1 MLCGIY
7 GILPQVALWGKGKL
21 CLKGTTQAL
30 MTHRSLQT
38 FHENRK
44 KTVVSREDKRVAE
57 MRVNKES
64 FYSMPD
70 SARFWTYDLLEGKT
84 YAHIKTFNY
93 KRGLYKIT
101 ARNSCSGTSYFVL
114 FRNYEYEIFD
124 WVDEELLKKVASLLN
139 EANTDETVK
148 RKVYEELERYRK
160 RQGFM
165 Y

>member
-57 MRVNKES
+57 MR
-64 FYSMPD
+64 
-70 SARFWTYDLLEGKT
+70 
-84 YAHIKTFNY
+84 I
-93 KRGLYKIT
+93 
-101 ARNSCSGTSYFVL
+101 
-114 FRNYEYEIFD
+114 
-124 WVDEELLKKVASLLN
+124 
-139 EANTDETVK
+139 K
-148 RKVYEELERYRK
+148 RKG
-160 RQGFM
+160 QWFM
-165 Y
+165 PNSDKPFPVLQVVMDLRIGIL

>member
-57 MRVNKES
+57 MRFISFRYAVRIVPSVTIRSTALVNAV
-64 FYSMPD
+64 D
-70 SARFWTYDLLEGKT
+70 V
-84 YAHIKTFNY
+84 IK
-93 KRGLYKIT
+93 
-101 ARNSCSGTSYFVL
+101 
-114 FRNYEYEIFD
+114 
-124 WVDEELLKKVASLLN
+124 
-139 EANTDETVK
+139 
-148 RKVYEELERYRK
+148 
-160 RQGFM
+160 
-165 Y
+165 

>member
-57 MRVNKES
+57 MRN
-64 FYSMPD
+64 
-70 SARFWTYDLLEGKT
+70 
-84 YAHIKTFNY
+84 KTFPLVGPCDRQMY
-93 KRGLYKIT
+93 LPCG
-101 ARNSCSGTSYFVL
+101 
-114 FRNYEYEIFD
+114 E
-124 WVDEELLKKVASLLN
+124 
-139 EANTDETVK
+139 
-148 RKVYEELERYRK
+148 RKVRETLLSAHNFINP
-160 RQGFM
+160 GLAPI
-165 Y
+165 

>member
-57 MRVNKES
+57 MR
-64 FYSMPD
+64 
-70 SARFWTYDLLEGKT
+70 LL
-84 YAHIKTFNY
+84 
-93 KRGLYKIT
+93 LSDIT
-101 ARNSCSGTSYFVL
+101 T
-114 FRNYEYEIFD
+114 
-124 WVDEELLKKVASLLN
+124 K
-139 EANTDETVK
+139 
-148 RKVYEELERYRK
+148 LERNIVEEK
-160 RQGFM
+160 DIKIVSEIIEVIAQHSG
-165 Y
+165 

>member
-57 MRVNKES
+57 MREYKENGMVIYLKLS
-64 FYSMPD
+64 I
-70 SARFWTYDLLEGKT
+70 GKMM
-84 YAHIKTFNY
+84 
-93 KRGLYKIT
+93 
-101 ARNSCSGTSYFVL
+101 V
-114 FRNYEYEIFD
+114 
-124 WVDEELLKKVASLLN
+124 
-139 EANTDETVK
+139 
-148 RKVYEELERYRK
+148 
-160 RQGFM
+160 
-165 Y
+165 

>member
-57 MRVNKES
+57 MRIISFTFWETRQFSSRWHLLCKATNPDMRHFVYILVYAFFS
-64 FYSMPD
+64 IASIQQAPFYSI
-70 SARFWTYDLLEGKT
+70 SIIYECGYIRVFCIIITCWAREPYISSTQF
-84 YAHIKTFNY
+84 I
-93 KRGLYKIT
+93 
-101 ARNSCSGTSYFVL
+101 
-114 FRNYEYEIFD
+114 
-124 WVDEELLKKVASLLN
+124 
-139 EANTDETVK
+139 
-148 RKVYEELERYRK
+148 
-160 RQGFM
+160 
-165 Y
+165 

>member
-57 MRVNKES
+57 MRTNMISIIISV
-64 FYSMPD
+64 FSML
-70 SARFWTYDLLEGKT
+70 AFKQ
-84 YAHIKTFNY
+84 K
-93 KRGLYKIT
+93 
-101 ARNSCSGTSYFVL
+101 
-114 FRNYEYEIFD
+114 
-124 WVDEELLKKVASLLN
+124 
-139 EANTDETVK
+139 
-148 RKVYEELERYRK
+148 
-160 RQGFM
+160 
-165 Y
+165 

>member
-57 MRVNKES
+57 MRISIRVFLS
-64 FYSMPD
+64 
-70 SARFWTYDLLEGKT
+70 
-84 YAHIKTFNY
+84 
-93 KRGLYKIT
+93 
-101 ARNSCSGTSYFVL
+101 VL
-114 FRNYEYEIFD
+114 VI
-124 WVDEELLKKVASLLN
+124 VPCM
-139 EANTDETVK
+139 TDEQSMI
-148 RKVYEELERYRK
+148 L
-160 RQGFM
+160 
-165 Y
+165 

>member
-57 MRVNKES
+57 MR
-64 FYSMPD
+64 
-70 SARFWTYDLLEGKT
+70 
-84 YAHIKTFNY
+84 IKKN
-93 KRGLYKIT
+93 LYEK
-101 ARNSCSGTSYFVL
+101 F
-114 FRNYEYEIFD
+114 
-124 WVDEELLKKVASLLN
+124 LKKQVLQVVTQKIHLMLFS
-139 EANTDETVK
+139 
-148 RKVYEELERYRK
+148 
-160 RQGFM
+160 Q
-165 Y
+165 

>member
-57 MRVNKES
+57 MRIRKAKAVKPSLIYYQFQFVELNS
-64 FYSMPD
+64 
-70 SARFWTYDLLEGKT
+70 TY
-84 YAHIKTFNY
+84 
-93 KRGLYKIT
+93 
-101 ARNSCSGTSYFVL
+101 
-114 FRNYEYEIFD
+114 
-124 WVDEELLKKVASLLN
+124 
-139 EANTDETVK
+139 
-148 RKVYEELERYRK
+148 
-160 RQGFM
+160 
-165 Y
+165 

>member
-57 MRVNKES
+57 MRLCKYPFELLSCCHNKNATNGCETKS
-64 FYSMPD
+64 S
-70 SARFWTYDLLEGKT
+70 
-84 YAHIKTFNY
+84 TFIL
-93 KRGLYKIT
+93 LYKIH
-101 ARNSCSGTSYFVL
+101 
-114 FRNYEYEIFD
+114 
-124 WVDEELLKKVASLLN
+124 
-139 EANTDETVK
+139 ETICL
-148 RKVYEELERYRK
+148 YH
-160 RQGFM
+160 
-165 Y
+165 

>member
-57 MRVNKES
+57 MR
-64 FYSMPD
+64 
-70 SARFWTYDLLEGKT
+70 
-84 YAHIKTFNY
+84 IKCF
-93 KRGLYKIT
+93 
-101 ARNSCSGTSYFVL
+101 
-114 FRNYEYEIFD
+114 
-124 WVDEELLKKVASLLN
+124 SLLLRDISRIGQ
-139 EANTDETVK
+139 E
-148 RKVYEELERYRK
+148 
-160 RQGFM
+160 GFSSF
-165 Y
+165 

>member
-1 MLCGIY
+1 MKHLILTFLMSLSIFRMSATSGMTKEVFDSITNLYFNIEYIVSDIY
-7 GILPQVALWGKGKL
+7 DSQK
-21 CLKGTTQAL
+21 
-30 MTHRSLQT
+30 
-38 FHENRK
+38 
-44 KTVVSREDKRVAE
+44 VSVIKD
-57 MRVNKES
+57 VNKES

-84 YAHIKTFNY
+84 YSHIKTFNY

-101 ARNSCSGTSYFVL
+101 ARGSCSGTSYFVL

>member
-57 MRVNKES
+57 MRLL
-64 FYSMPD
+64 M
-70 SARFWTYDLLEGKT
+70 FWGLIPLHSVAVTAALVIFQRVGERCGVATEGE
-84 YAHIKTFNY
+84 
-93 KRGLYKIT
+93 
-101 ARNSCSGTSYFVL
+101 V
-114 FRNYEYEIFD
+114 
-124 WVDEELLKKVASLLN
+124 V
-139 EANTDETVK
+139 
-148 RKVYEELERYRK
+148 
-160 RQGFM
+160 
-165 Y
+165 

>member
-57 MRVNKES
+57 MRFTTNEVVA
-64 FYSMPD
+64 PLRHRD
-70 SARFWTYDLLEGKT
+70 IA
-84 YAHIKTFNY
+84 IKHFADT
-93 KRGLYKIT
+93 IT
-101 ARNSCSGTSYFVL
+101 
-114 FRNYEYEIFD
+114 
-124 WVDEELLKKVASLLN
+124 
-139 EANTDETVK
+139 
-148 RKVYEELERYRK
+148 
-160 RQGFM
+160 
-165 Y
+165 

>member
-57 MRVNKES
+57 MRLIS
-64 FYSMPD
+64 FVCYLPMPCFVTSNIMNEIHVTHD
-70 SARFWTYDLLEGKT
+70 IEITPY
-84 YAHIKTFNY
+84 
-93 KRGLYKIT
+93 GL
-101 ARNSCSGTSYFVL
+101 S
-114 FRNYEYEIFD
+114 
-124 WVDEELLKKVASLLN
+124 
-139 EANTDETVK
+139 
-148 RKVYEELERYRK
+148 
-160 RQGFM
+160 
-165 Y
+165 

>member
-57 MRVNKES
+57 MRFICMCRLCYYLS
-64 FYSMPD
+64 QP
-70 SARFWTYDLLEGKT
+70 SAKPSIAKVRKKT
-84 YAHIKTFNY
+84 KW
-93 KRGLYKIT
+93 
-101 ARNSCSGTSYFVL
+101 
-114 FRNYEYEIFD
+114 D
-124 WVDEELLKKVASLLN
+124 
-139 EANTDETVK
+139 
-148 RKVYEELERYRK
+148 
-160 RQGFM
+160 
-165 Y
+165 

>member
-57 MRVNKES
+57 MRNNKTVSMIMGCLFSSFSSISLFLSNFTIYTCKILIVSFLKRYIFCDFTHFFILTINKE
-64 FYSMPD
+64 FIPYV
-70 SARFWTYDLLEGKT
+70 RQLCIYKYLVVNNV
-84 YAHIKTFNY
+84 YA
-93 KRGLYKIT
+93 
-101 ARNSCSGTSYFVL
+101 
-114 FRNYEYEIFD
+114 
-124 WVDEELLKKVASLLN
+124 
-139 EANTDETVK
+139 
-148 RKVYEELERYRK
+148 
-160 RQGFM
+160 
-165 Y
+165 

>member
-57 MRVNKES
+57 MRLNKS
-64 FYSMPD
+64 
-70 SARFWTYDLLEGKT
+70 L
-84 YAHIKTFNY
+84 TFLTI
-93 KRGLYKIT
+93 R
-101 ARNSCSGTSYFVL
+101 SCSFWGGIGISIF
-114 FRNYEYEIFD
+114 EYSEI
-124 WVDEELLKKVASLLN
+124 
-139 EANTDETVK
+139 
-148 RKVYEELERYRK
+148 
-160 RQGFM
+160 Q
-165 Y
+165 

>member
-1 MLCGIY
+1 MSLSIFRMSATSGMTKEVFDSITNLYFNIEYIVSDIY
-7 GILPQVALWGKGKL
+7 DSQK
-21 CLKGTTQAL
+21 
-30 MTHRSLQT
+30 
-38 FHENRK
+38 
-44 KTVVSREDKRVAE
+44 VSVIKD
-57 MRVNKES
+57 VNKES

-93 KRGLYKIT
+93 QRGFYKIT
-101 ARNSCSGTSYFVL
+101 ARDSCSGTSYFVL

>member
-57 MRVNKES
+57 MRINIFVYVLNTS
-64 FYSMPD
+64 IAQDDPIDNY
-70 SARFWTYDLLEGKT
+70 RFL
-84 YAHIKTFNY
+84 
-93 KRGLYKIT
+93 
-101 ARNSCSGTSYFVL
+101 
-114 FRNYEYEIFD
+114 
-124 WVDEELLKKVASLLN
+124 
-139 EANTDETVK
+139 
-148 RKVYEELERYRK
+148 
-160 RQGFM
+160 
-165 Y
+165 

>member
-57 MRVNKES
+57 MR
-64 FYSMPD
+64 
-70 SARFWTYDLLEGKT
+70 
-84 YAHIKTFNY
+84 I
-93 KRGLYKIT
+93 IT
-101 ARNSCSGTSYFVL
+101 DVGGGC
-114 FRNYEYEIFD
+114 
-124 WVDEELLKKVASLLN
+124 
-139 EANTDETVK
+139 VK
-148 RKVYEELERYRK
+148 S
-160 RQGFM
+160 QIIP
-165 Y
+165 